1 MKAAHPRPA
10 EALDP
15 AIKRPPLPGALAKG
29 IVSQVILSAGNFAV
43 TLILLRFASNDQYG
57 YYVLVS
63 SGVMILTSLQGA
75 LVGPAMVNRL
85 NLSGPGGR
93 SDLIGGLYVGQRW
106 ALMRVF
112 GVSAACIAILWAT
125 RKLDSATT
133 WLTVV
138 ALTAAWTGLYRQ
150 FFRMVSNAYRNAM
163 AALRGDL
170 AYTAL
175 LLCGA
180 GFGIATS
187 APAIVTLIFMSLGS
201 IASGRESSRLLWRNE
216 SWNFDATP
224 RVWRD
229 IAAVGIWPATGTVAF
244 WAYNQGYNYLVA
256 GTMNLT
262 AVAAL
267 ASTRTLMMPVTL
279 LSTGVSPL
287 MLTSVSVW
295 LKEHGVRATLRRVTL
310 AAAAMA
316 ALALFYAALLWPA
329 RDFVFGRILHK
340 DFAQRDLLLLIW
352 CLASVAMVAR
362 DQFVNFLLARARYR
376 SLTAVTVMSS
386 IIALTVI
393 FVMIGRIGA
402 PGAAI
407 GVLAGELAYTLGLI
421 ALSRFELSRQAAN
434 VAPLTSK

>member
-1 MKAAHPRPA
+1 
-10 EALDP
+10 LNP

-29 IVSQVILSAGNFAV
+29 IVSQVILAAGNFAV
-43 TLILLRFASNDQYG
+43 TLILLRYASNDQYG
-57 YYVLVS
+57 YYVLVF
-63 SGVMILTSLQGA
+63 SGVLVLASLQGA

-85 NLSGPGGR
+85 NQLGPEGR
-93 SDLIGGLYVGQRW
+93 SDLIGGLYAGQRW

-112 GVSAACIAILWAT
+112 GVSAACIAVLWSI

-133 WLTVV
+133 WLTLV
-138 ALTAAWTGLYRQ
+138 ALTAAWAGLYRQ
-150 FFRMVSNAYRNAM
+150 FFRMVSNAYRNAT

-180 GFGIATS
+180 GLGVATS

-216 SWNFDATP
+216 SWNVDAAP
-224 RVWRD
+224 GVWRD

-267 ASTRTLMMPVTL
+267 ASTRTLMMPVSL

-287 MLTSVSVW
+287 MLATVAVW
-295 LKEHGVRATLRRVTL
+295 LKEQGVRATLRRVTL

-316 ALALFYAALLWPA
+316 ALALLYAALLWPA
-329 RDFVFGRILHK
+329 RDFVFARILHK
-340 DFAQRDLLLLIW
+340 DFAQRDLLLLVW
-352 CLASVAMVAR
+352 CLSSAAMVAR

-393 FVMIGRIGA
+393 SIMIGRIGA

-421 ALSRFELSRQAAN
+421 ALSRFELWRQAASA
-434 VAPLTSK
+434 APLASP